1 MTLYHENTLYHE
13 IKKKRTFLDWVMLF
27 IVVAIAG
34 IVIALSFH
42 NTTKLA
48 RELSLDPYLTAGLVE
63 ILFGSLLFIR
73 GRQRALQRN
82 VPLFLET
89 GYFISLSF
97 VTAVNMWGLSLENS
111 VIGPVVGLAISGSM
125 WLMETTLVW
134 LWTSSHEPY
143 QKSIRQRMQ
152 EAKRE
157 IKEEKAIQ
165 RIEWMKWEARKPDL
179 SLIRKAR
186 KAEEKRK
193 EVVGDG
199 LPEFFLKKEEPIKE
213 IVAELERS
221 EPKTVDV
228 QDQKEAN
235 ELVPFRRQIGF
246 HMERTDHEAPPASKS
261 KPKSP
266 APLFQPNLEARAKAI
281 ETAKRL
287 KEELG
292 RLPKQRELIENGL
305 TEYYA
310 KWARQE
316 LKKHV

>member
-1 MTLYHENTLYHE
+1 LYHE

-73 GRQRALQRN
+73 GKQRATQRN
-82 VPLFLET
+82 VPLFLSC
-89 GYFISLSF
+89 GYFISLGF
-97 VTAVNMWGLSLENS
+97 VTAVNMWGLAQENMI
-111 VIGPVVGLAISGSM
+111 IGPVVGLAISGSM

-143 QKSIRQRMQ
+143 QKSIRQRMR

-157 IKEEKAIQ
+157 IKEEKIIQ

-199 LPEFFLKKEEPIKE
+199 LPEFFLQLQKKEPIKE
-213 IVAELERS
+213 IVAELHETQ
-221 EPKTVDV
+221 PKTVDV
-228 QDQKEAN
+228 QDQKEAK

-246 HMERTDHEAPPASKS
+246 HMERTDHAADP

-266 APLFQPNLEARAKAI
+266 APRFQPNMEARAKAI
-281 ETAKRL
+281 ETAKKL

-292 RLPKQRELIENGL
+292 RLPKQRELMENGL
-305 TEYYA
+305 SEYYA

>member
-1 MTLYHENTLYHE
+1 MQSYHKRT
-13 IKKKRTFLDWVMLF
+13 KRTFLDWAMLAV
-27 IVVAIAG
+27 VVAIAG
-34 IVIALSFH
+34 IVIALSFN
-42 NTTKLA
+42 NTAKLA
-48 RELSLDPYLTAGLVE
+48 YELKLNPYLTAGLVE

-97 VTAVNMWGLSLENS
+97 VTAVNMWGLSLENP
-111 VIGPVVGLAISGSM
+111 VIGPVVGLAISGAM
-125 WLMETTLVW
+125 WLMENTLVW
-134 LWTSSHEPY
+134 LWTASHKPY
-143 QKSIRQRMQ
+143 QKSIRQRMK

-157 IKEEKAIQ
+157 AKEEKVIQ
-165 RIEWMKWEARKPDL
+165 RIEWLKWEAKKPDL
-179 SLIRKAR
+179 ALIKKAR
-186 KAEEKRK
+186 AAEEKRR

-199 LPEFFLKKEEPIKE
+199 LPEFFLQLQKKEPIKE
-213 IVAELERS
+213 IVAELELS

-228 QDQKEAN
+228 KDKEEAK

-246 HMERTDHEAPPASKS
+246 HMERTDHEAKPPASKS

-287 KEELG
+287 KEKLG
-292 RLPKQRELIENGL
+292 RTPKQRELIENGL

-310 KWARQE
+310 KWARKE
-316 LKKHV
+316 LKNQ